1 VTGRRLFYLLAA
13 EIRLQN
19 YRSRRKARAGT
30 GAEGDETRDEKKT

>member
-19 YRSRRKARAGT
+19 YRSRRKART
-30 GAEGDETRDEKKT
+30 GAVGDETLDEKKT